1 MPNVQPAVDV
11 FTAEIKLLEESFER
25 DLRKLTIKLKQM
37 SDTELIKATS
47 QLNFFQEIVDRG
59 YGSALDTFDGE
70 YTKMLAA
77 AVREARKRGIDPLA
91 GASVEG
97 LQVLR
102 DMDYERLLGRASTYA
117 SELQTQLFR
126 GVYGG
131 SSISQITGQL
141 AGTSLASHQLNVMA
155 YDGLKIFDDMS
166 RYRLF
171 KGQDVRWTYVGPQD
185 AFTRDECQSTHSNE
199 PEKGY
204 TESAA
209 SSSDTP
215 FGTRGG
221 FNCRH
226 SWEIK

>member
-1 MPNVQPAVDV
+1 MPNVQPAVNT

-25 DLRKLTIKLKQM
+25 DLKALTVKLKKM
-37 SDTELIKATS
+37 TDTELIQATS
-47 QLNFFQEIVDRG
+47 QLNFFQEIIDRG
-59 YGSALDTFDGE
+59 YGDALDKFDGE
-70 YTKMLAA
+70 YTKMLAV
-77 AVREARKRGIDPLA
+77 AVKEARKRGIDPLA

-102 DMDYERLLGRASTYA
+102 DMDYERLLGGASVYA

-131 SSISQITGQL
+131 SSISQITSNL
-141 AGTSLASHQLNVMA
+141 SGTSLASHRLNVMA

-166 RYRLF
+166 RYAVF
-171 KGQDVRWTYVGPQD
+171 KGADVKWTYIGPQD
-185 AFTRDECQSTHSNE
+185 EFTRDECKATKFSE
-199 PEKGY
+199 PKDGY
-204 TESAA
+204 TESEIP
-209 SSSDTP
+209 SDTP